1 MSNVELPPLTHEKI
15 TQFDVF
21 LGMVIKGADSQIQL
35 HDPFFSD
42 SSELSDHER
51 RAMARDVRA
60 QARILYHSPMNYI
73 SHVVVGGLFGS
84 IALMGLFLW
93 LPATIYMIVERTY
106 PKDYHLLLLYAVVLW
121 SFVIYLVRRHLR
133 IKGTLETLALRF
145 PGSVGSDRNLQFLAW
160 LDAHWPAHAP
170 LDEIKSTQGFFPGGR
185 WDLQASYRDCPLLV
199 RICDLFSIQNSTPW
213 RRVSIYLSAPQNGVT
228 SNEPPANIK
237 AEFDKLGYHA
247 YRSPAG
253 MYMCHNGRSLE
264 ALNPERIARLLD
276 LAYRTIY
283 ERNGQ

>member
-15 TQFDVF
+15 TPFNILLSMWVR
-21 LGMVIKGADSQIQL
+21 GGSSQI
-35 HDPFFSD
+35 HVYDPFFHASP
-42 SSELSDHER
+42 ELSDHER

-60 QARILYHSPMNYI
+60 QARIYYHSPINYI
-73 SHVVVGGLFGS
+73 SHIVVGGLFGS

-93 LPATIYMIVERTY
+93 LPATIYVIAERTF
-106 PKDYHLLLLYAVVLW
+106 PKHYFLWILYAVVLW
-121 SFVIYLVRRHLR
+121 SLVIYLYRRHLR
-133 IKGTLETLALRF
+133 IKGSLETLALRF

-160 LDAHWPAHAP
+160 LDAHWPAHSP
-170 LDEIKSTQGFFPGGR
+170 LDEIKSIQGFFPGGR
-185 WDLQASYRDCPLLV
+185 WDLQASYRECPLLV
-199 RICDLFSIQNSTPW
+199 RICELSSLQNSTPW
-213 RRVSIYLSAPQNGVT
+213 RRVSIYLSAPRSGVT
-228 SNEPPANIK
+228 SNEPPADIK

-247 YRSPAG
+247 FVSPAG